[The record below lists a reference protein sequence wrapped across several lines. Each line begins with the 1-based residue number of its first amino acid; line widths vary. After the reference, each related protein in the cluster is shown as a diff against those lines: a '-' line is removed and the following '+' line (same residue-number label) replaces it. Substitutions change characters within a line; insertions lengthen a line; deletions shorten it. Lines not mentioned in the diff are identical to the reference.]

1 MNLVDGAGVSRRGVE
16 AAMLKA
22 CRLDVIA
29 FKPGNVSLWS
39 PGHGM
44 QATDFLRS
52 AKVAVPALC
61 NPGRGVGERI
71 EDAVEATYAAVKC
84 NTNLG
89 IILLLAPLAVAVNCG
104 DQPSLRERLHGVLAG
119 LTVADSAACYRAIR
133 RARPAGLGRVDAQ
146 DVNVAPS
153 VKLRDAMQL
162 AAAHDSIAAQYSN
175 DFELIFSSGVPA
187 LYKYRRRWRSLTWA
201 TSACYLEI
209 LAANTDSHVARKA
222 GQATANDL
230 SAQARRVVKTLKAC
244 ENPRLLVTP
253 LTAFDHELKTRGV
266 NPGTTADLTV
276 ASLAVLLLKERFQI
290 I

>member
-1 MNLVDGAGVSRRGVE
+1 
-16 AAMLKA
+16 MLKA

-61 NPGRGVGERI
+61 NPRRSVGERI
-71 EDAVEATYAAVKC
+71 EDAVEATYKAVKC

-89 IILLLAPLAVAVNCG
+89 IILLLAPLAAAVNCG
-104 DQPSLRERLHGVLAG
+104 GQRGLRERLHGVLEG

-133 RARPAGLGRVDAQ
+133 RARPAGLGSVDAQ
-146 DVNVAPS
+146 DVGAAPS
-153 VKLRDAMQL
+153 AKLREAMQL

-187 LYKYRRRWRSLTWA
+187 LYMYRQRWRSLTWA

-222 GQATANDL
+222 GQAIANDL
-230 SAQARRVVKTLKAC
+230 SAQARTVVKTLKAC

-253 LTAFDHELKTRGV
+253 LRAFDHELKTRGV